1 MTKLESFVISFLNF
15 IVSLQA
21 KNLKTNKMKFLK
33 IAIFFIGISAFAQS
47 KVGAVDVEYIIS
59 KMPEL
64 TSVKTD
70 MENYGKQLDLDLTKK
85 TDEYTKLVEDY
96 KKNEATY
103 TPEQKKEKQTAI
115 LTLDNDIQKFQ
126 QNGAKLMEIKQQQAL
141 GPLYNKI
148 GEALNKVAKEQKY
161 TQVLQT
167 TAEMVFL
174 DPNYDLTLVIL
185 KEMGITITPE
195 EAAGN

>member
-1 MTKLESFVISFLNF
+1 
-15 IVSLQA
+15 
-21 KNLKTNKMKFLK
+21 MKFLK

-103 TPEQKKEKQTAI
+103 TAEQKKEKQTAI
-115 LTLDNDIQKFQ
+115 LNLDTDIQKFQ

-161 TQVLQT
+161 TQVFQT

-174 DPNYDLTLVIL
+174 DPNYDLTLGIL
-185 KEMGITITPE
+185 QELGITITPE